1 MKQAYILDGLDCASC
16 ADKIERA
23 ARKLDGVQAL
33 TVNFVTETL
42 EVESDGRNPAKLQQD
57 LVTLIQRL
65 EPEVKVVP
73 KDQYK
78 ANQKAGTAAHACGC
92 SHSSGAEGG
101 QASHPAEA
109 AHSHDHHHDHDHD
122 HDLSPAANGAAADEA
137 EEDGFSR
144 SILLKLI
151 SGAVLFVAAMLLQ
164 RLTRLPEVVPDIIYI
179 ISYLIL
185 GFSVLKSAG
194 RNLIRGQ
201 IFDENFLMSVATI
214 GALALGDFSE
224 AVAVMLFY
232 QIGEL
237 FEDAA
242 VNRSRHNIKA
252 LMDIRPDVAMVNRGG
267 NWQSVS
273 PDSVAIGEHI
283 RVQAGERIPL
293 DGTLL
298 SGQALLD
305 TSALTGESMPREAK
319 PGDSVLS
326 GCINTNGLL
335 EIEVS
340 KAFGE
345 STVNKIIDMVE
356 NASSKKANSEQFI
369 TTFSRYYTPA
379 VVGMAVLLALLPPL
393 LTGGNFSE
401 WIHRA
406 LIFLV
411 ISCPCA
417 LVLSV
422 PLSFFAG
429 IGAASRQGVLVKG
442 GNYLEALSK
451 LDTVAFDKTGT
462 LTQGVFELRQ
472 INPAEGVSQDELL
485 HMAAAAESSSTHPIA
500 QSILKANHSDL
511 SQDRLENFEN
521 LAGRGLKVRLNGQE
535 ILAGNLRLM
544 QDSGIAVTPL
554 DGTGTHVYVA
564 RDGRLAGSLVI
575 DDALKADSPAAICL
589 LKARGVR
596 HIVMLTGDNRKTAD
610 AVAAQLG
617 VDAAASELLP
627 DQKVSELEKLAGR
640 TGKGKLAFVGDG
652 INDAPVLAR
661 ADIGIAMGG
670 LGSDAAI
677 EAADVVLMTD
687 EPTKLA
693 TAIDVAR
700 ATHKIVIENISFAL
714 GVKGLFLLLGALG
727 IIGMWAAVFAD
738 VGVTL
743 IAIINSMR
751 LLRWKPQQNLS
762 AGQNRPEQ
770 NTAYDQEKAA

>member
-1 MKQAYILDGLDCASC
+1 MKQAYLLDGLDCASC

-33 TVNFVTETL
+33 TVNFATETL
-42 EVESDGRNPAKLQQD
+42 EVESDGSNPAKLQQD
-57 LVTLIQRL
+57 LVTLIKRL

-73 KDQYK
+73 RDQAK
-78 ANQKAGTAAHACGC
+78 SGRKTVSAGRTCACGC
-92 SHSSGAEGG
+92 GSAADNGQDLPAGVSLVPPESKSGHE
-101 QASHPAEA
+101 PE
-109 AHSHDHHHDHDHD
+109 
-122 HDLSPAANGAAADEA
+122 LRAAAGTET
-137 EEDGFSR
+137 EEEEEEEEGFSR
-144 SILLKLI
+144 RILLKLI

-164 RLTRLPEVVPDIIYI
+164 RLTSLSALIPDLIYLV
-179 ISYLIL
+179 SYLIL
-185 GFSVLKSAG
+185 GFSVLKAAG

-232 QIGEL
+232 QLGEL

-252 LMDIRPDVAMVNRGG
+252 LMDIRPDVATVNRGG
-267 NWQSVS
+267 NWQTVS
-273 PDSVAIGEHI
+273 PDSVLIGEHI
-283 RVQAGERIPL
+283 QVQAGERIPL
-293 DGTLL
+293 DGKLI

-319 PGDSVLS
+319 PGDNILS

-335 EIEVS
+335 EIEVT

-356 NASSKKANSEQFI
+356 NASSKKASSEQFI

-379 VVGMAVLLALLPPL
+379 VVGMAVLLAVIPPL
-393 LTGGNFSE
+393 VTGGNFGE

-472 INPAEGVSQDELL
+472 VNPVAGVSQEELL
-485 HMAAAAESSSTHPIA
+485 HLAAAAESSSTHPIA
-500 QSILKANHSDL
+500 QSILQADHSDL

-535 ILAGNLRLM
+535 VLAGNLRLM
-544 QDSGIAVTPL
+544 QENHIAVTPL
-554 DGTGTHVYVA
+554 SGTGTHVYVA
-564 RDGRLAGSLVI
+564 SGGHLVGSLVI
-575 DDALKADSPAAICL
+575 DDALKADSPAAIRL

-596 HIVMLTGDNRKTAD
+596 RIVMLTGDNRKTAE

-627 DQKVSELEKLAGR
+627 DQKVSELEKLAGSMS
-640 TGKGKLAFVGDG
+640 KGKLAFVGDG

-693 TAIDVAR
+693 TAVDVAR

-738 VGVTL
+738 VGVAL
-743 IAIINSMR
+743 IAIINAMR
-751 LLRWKPQQNLS
+751 LLRWKPQQQLS
-762 AGQNRPEQ
+762 ANL
-770 NTAYDQEKAA
+770 NSAAHNSAYDQEKVA